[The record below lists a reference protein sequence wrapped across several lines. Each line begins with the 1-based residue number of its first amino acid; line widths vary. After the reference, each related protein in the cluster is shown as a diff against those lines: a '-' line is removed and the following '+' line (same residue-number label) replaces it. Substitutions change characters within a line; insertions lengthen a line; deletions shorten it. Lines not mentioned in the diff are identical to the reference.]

1 MICEIEI
8 STEISVSFL
17 ERLHE
22 IEREIISHRA
32 AKTVN
37 GNFML
42 ARKKSFS
49 VPTLVCP
56 PGLEPGPGA
65 SEARQDFKISCF
77 IRNILHFLHICRK
90 YLTRFAY
97 FT

>member
-8 STEISVSFL
+8 STEIPVSFL

-49 VPTLVCP
+49 VPTLVRP
-56 PGLEPGPGA
+56 ERLELSTGA
-65 SEARQDFKISCF
+65 SEA
-77 IRNILHFLHICRK
+77 
-90 YLTRFAY
+90 
-97 FT
+97 